1 MLKTLLA
8 GTAVLAMASAT
19 PVLAQ
24 PAQTA
29 PAGNEAQARS
39 PHPVL
44 SAEDLQAFAE
54 SRIAALKAG
63 LRLTPEQEKNWPAL
77 ETALRGVQDNRLDQM
92 QRRRVAQGDNAAQRD
107 SVQRD
112 SIESM
117 RNLANAMAARAASLK
132 QVAEAA
138 EPLYR
143 SLNDGQKRRFDAL
156 LRQAMGSTHD
166 DSRHGVGPRGKRGH
180 DMRGRG
186 PGPRGMGPRDG
197 MGPRGGMGGQ

>member
-24 PAQTA
+24 PAQNT
-29 PAGNEAQARS
+29 PAGAEMQARS
-39 PHPVL
+39 VHPIL
-44 SAEDLQAFAE
+44 STEDLQAFAE

-92 QRRRVAQGDNAAQRD
+92 QRRRAAQGGNAVQGDNAAQRD

-132 QVAEAA
+132 QVVDAA

-143 SLNDGQKRRFDAL
+143 SLNDGQKRRFDTL

-166 DSRHGVGPRGKRGH
+166 NSRHGMGPRGKRG
-180 DMRGRG
+180 
-186 PGPRGMGPRDG
+186 PGMRGMGPRDG